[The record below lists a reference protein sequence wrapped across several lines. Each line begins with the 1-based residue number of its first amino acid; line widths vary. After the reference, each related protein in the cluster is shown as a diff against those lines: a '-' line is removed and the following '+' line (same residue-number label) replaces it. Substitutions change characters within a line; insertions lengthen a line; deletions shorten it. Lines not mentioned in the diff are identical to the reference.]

1 MKIGLYS
8 ITYLGCW
15 YRGEALTLP
24 ELIRTAKQF
33 GYDGV
38 EIDGKRPHGNP
49 LDWPKARCQELQR
62 LASGEGIEIHG
73 VAANNDFSN
82 PVPEVRE
89 AQICF
94 VRELIRMTA
103 DFGAKNLRVFLA
115 WWGITRHPKLASYDI
130 PENYW
135 PIVHEKFSEEEIWGW
150 CREALIE
157 CAGYAKDMGVTLAL
171 QNHKPLIKDHRDV
184 LRMVREVN
192 SPHLKICLDAPLMP
206 DKSAAAMGE
215 AAQAVGSM
223 QVMSHFGGE
232 FDRNPDG
239 SITGVDRI
247 DGVVTGETN
256 QYYRDFA
263 RAMREIDYHGYTSYE
278 LCHQL
283 PVVNGETVGIEF
295 AHKNAQLAA
304 EFMREIIQAEYP
316 KKPARQTLEELSVAA
331 R

>member
-24 ELIRTAKQF
+24 ELIHMAKRF

-49 LDWPKARCQELQR
+49 LDWPRHRCQELR
-62 LASGEGIEIHG
+62 AVADHEGIEILG

-103 DFGAKNLRVFLA
+103 DLGAKHLRVFLA
-115 WWGITRHPKLASYDI
+115 WWGITRHPKLATYDI
-130 PENYW
+130 AEGFW
-135 PIVHEKFSEEEIWGW
+135 PIVHERFAEDEIWSW
-150 CREALIE
+150 CRESLIE
-157 CAGYAKDMGVTLAL
+157 SARYAGDMGVTLAL
-171 QNHKPLIKDHRDV
+171 QNHKPLIKDHHDV

-192 SPHLKICLDAPLMP
+192 SPHLRICLDVPLMP
-206 DKSAAAMGE
+206 DKSAAAIRS
-215 AAQAVGSM
+215 AAHAVGPL

-239 SITGVDRI
+239 RITGVDRI
-247 DGVVTGETN
+247 DGIITGETN

-263 RAMREIDYHGYTSYE
+263 RAMHDIGYHGYTSYE

-283 PVVNGETVGIEF
+283 PVVDGETVGIEF

-304 EFMREIIQAEYP
+304 EFTRGIVRQEYAE
-316 KKPARQTLEELSVAA
+316 KAA
-331 R
+331 VTIGPV

>member
-24 ELIRTAKQF
+24 ELIRQAREF
-33 GYDGV
+33 GYDGI

-49 LDWPKARCQELQR
+49 LDWPTHRCTSLR
-62 LASGEGIEIHG
+62 SLADGEGIEIHA

-89 AQICF
+89 AQICY

-103 DFGAKNLRVFLA
+103 DLGAKQLRVFLA
-115 WWGITRHPKLASYDI
+115 WWGITRHPKLATYDI
-130 PENYW
+130 AESYW
-135 PIVHEKFSEEEIWGW
+135 PIVHEKFSEEEIWSW

-157 CAGYAKDMGVTLAL
+157 CAVYAGEMGVTLAL
-171 QNHKPLIKDHRDV
+171 QNHKPLIKDHHDV
-184 LRMVREVN
+184 LRMVREVD
-192 SPHLKICLDAPLMP
+192 SPHLQVCLDVPLMP
-206 DKSAAAMGE
+206 DKSASAIADAAR
-215 AAQAVGSM
+215 AVGSR
-223 QVMSHFGGE
+223 QVLSHFGGE
-232 FDRNPDG
+232 FDRCDDG
-239 SITGVDRI
+239 TIVGVDRI

-256 QYYRDFA
+256 DYYLHFA
-263 RAMREIDYHGYTSYE
+263 RAMRNIGYDGYISYE

-295 AHKNAQLAA
+295 ANHNAHLAA
-304 EFMREIIQAEYP
+304 EFMRNILKQAASIEVRATEAP
-316 KKPARQTLEELSVAA
+316 HLISAL
-331 R
+331 

>member
-24 ELIRTAKQF
+24 ELIRTAKKF
-33 GYDGV
+33 GFDGV

-49 LDWPKARCQELQR
+49 LDWPKNKCQELRQI
-62 LASGEGIEIHG
+62 ADKEGIEILG

-94 VRELIRMTA
+94 MHELIRMTA
-103 DFGAKNLRVFLA
+103 DLGAKDLRVFLA
-115 WWGITRHPKLASYDI
+115 WWGITRHPKLATYDI
-130 PENYW
+130 AEGYW
-135 PIVHEKFSEEEIWGW
+135 PLVHEKFAEEEIWGW
-150 CREALIE
+150 CRDSLIE
-157 CAGYAKDMGVTLAL
+157 CARYAGEMGVTLAL
-171 QNHKPLIKDHRDV
+171 QNHKPLIKDHHDV

-206 DKSAAAMGE
+206 DKSAGAMRE
-215 AAQAVGSM
+215 AAQVVGSL

-239 SITGVDRI
+239 SVTGVDRI
-247 DGVVTGETN
+247 DGLITGETN
-256 QYYRDFA
+256 QYYRDFT
-263 RAMREIDYHGYTSYE
+263 RAMHEIGYNRYTSYE

-304 EFMREIIQAEYP
+304 EFMREIIGAEYS
-316 KKPARQTLEELSVAA
+316 KKPTHQAAEELSLAA
-331 R
+331 Q